1 MAEEISTEDALDLL
15 APSEDALTT
24 EQAIAAT
31 KNPDDEGPDL
41 SEIEMT
47 EKRMEKLR
55 IRERN
60 LLRLTAR
67 SCPVEQP
74 HSPFHFSHW
83 FALRVG
89 DPWKNLQVAGSCRR
103 VWISDAT
110 LSMVLGLLA
119 TVILSLDGLAFCCR
133 SCTSPR
139 NVFLSEVNLR
149 LRGRPFESLHGFE
162 AINDVTRMAVTRVH
176 LFCSS

>member
-1 MAEEISTEDALDLL
+1 MHACIRATMAEEISTEDALDLL

-60 LLRLTAR
+60 LLRLDRLFLSSGINLSLTL
-67 SCPVEQP
+67 
-74 HSPFHFSHW
+74 PF
-83 FALRVG
+83 FALA
-89 DPWKNLQVAGSCRR
+89 LQLVSRRFAEESPGWWFKRR
-103 VWISDAT
+103 VRI
-110 LSMVLGLLA
+110 
-119 TVILSLDGLAFCCR
+119 F
-133 SCTSPR
+133 
-139 NVFLSEVNLR
+139 
-149 LRGRPFESLHGFE
+149 
-162 AINDVTRMAVTRVH
+162 
-176 LFCSS
+176 

>member
-60 LLRLTAR
+60 LLRLDRLFLSMEST
-67 SCPVEQP
+67 S
-74 HSPFHFSHW
+74 HSLFHFSHW
-83 FALRVG
+83 LCN
-89 DPWKNLQVAGSCRR
+89 W
-103 VWISDAT
+103 
-110 LSMVLGLLA
+110 
-119 TVILSLDGLAFCCR
+119 
-133 SCTSPR
+133 
-139 NVFLSEVNLR
+139 
-149 LRGRPFESLHGFE
+149 
-162 AINDVTRMAVTRVH
+162 
-176 LFCSS
+176 